1 MSVSETMSP
10 RASLQAQVS
19 SMVGDAL
26 QVDVPAPETDLL
38 EAGTLDSL
46 GLVEVLLQLERR
58 FGVKADLE
66 GLDFGTFR
74 SVASIAD
81 FIARARVGAGSLV
94 GSLTAPEDSR

>member
-1 MSVSETMSP
+1 MSVSETASP
-10 RASLQAQVS
+10 RASLQAQVA

-66 GLDFGTFR
+66 GLDFDTFR

-81 FIARARVGAGSLV
+81 FIARARVGVGSLV

>member
-1 MSVSETMSP
+1 
-10 RASLQAQVS
+10 
-19 SMVGDAL
+19 MVGDAL

-66 GLDFGTFR
+66 GLDFDTFR

-81 FIARARVGAGSLV
+81 FIARARVGVGSLV

>member
-1 MSVSETMSP
+1 MRTSTPALFDEPDLSV
-10 RASLQAQVS
+10 RADRSRVVLVHA
-19 SMVGDAL
+19 
-26 QVDVPAPETDLL
+26 ETDLL

-94 GSLTAPEDSR
+94 DSLTAPEDSR

>member
-1 MSVSETMSP
+1 MSVSETASP
-10 RASLQAQVS
+10 RASLQAQVA

-66 GLDFGTFR
+66 GLDFDTFR